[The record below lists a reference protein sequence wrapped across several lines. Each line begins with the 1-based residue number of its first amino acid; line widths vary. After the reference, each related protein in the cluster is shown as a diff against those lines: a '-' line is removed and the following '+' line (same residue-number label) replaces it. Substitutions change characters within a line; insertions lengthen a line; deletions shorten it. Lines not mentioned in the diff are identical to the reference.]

1 MQKHNGMSQ
10 VLWQRGKSFFLQTS
24 VTQNLSTLV

>member
-10 VLWQRGKSFFLQTS
+10 VLRQQGKNFFFKHQ
-24 VTQNLSTLV
+24 

>member
-10 VLWQRGKSFFLQTS
+10 VLWQRGKSFFFKHP
-24 VTQNLSTLV
+24 

>member
-10 VLWQRGKSFFLQTS
+10 VLWQRGKSFFFKHQ
-24 VTQNLSTLV
+24 

>member
-10 VLWQRGKSFFLQTS
+10 VLRLRGKSFFFKHQ
-24 VTQNLSTLV
+24 

>member
-10 VLWQRGKSFFLQTS
+10 VLWQRVKSFFFKHQ
-24 VTQNLSTLV
+24 